1 MLEGKDNDVA
11 RKLVFKPSGDAAAR
25 YCTAETEL
33 IVKAQIRVSPK
44 IMDRVS
50 YYSYRGRNLLRD
62 EVVVM
67 LHFEDVEYP
76 DMMTGGAYF
85 LDEELVQ
92 DSYLPGPATL
102 TFKCG
107 SMEFY
112 ENSSNYKYANN
123 GAYFYDCSQ
132 PATCS
137 FTINRA
143 DVTLAGTT
151 EYNVTVGSTLNDIT
165 LDLAASTNY
174 EDSVPG
180 TFSWDATNAELNTV
194 GSYTYTVKFTPDNLN
209 CYNSATIDVTVN
221 VNKKTVAI
229 PEIASV
235 TYNGQPQQPNVPNT
249 DFYTVVTNNGGTN
262 AGDYA
267 VVLELKD
274 AANYVWSDGD
284 TSAQKTLTFTIAK
297 ATMTVFGT
305 ASVMELGYGQTL
317 KAGTETTAD
326 KTTANE
332 MISGLTITGVNDV
345 TMTGKW
351 EWDDSTHVGEVLNA
365 SSVKDTADYGDGYE
379 VYAKYVLSSADQN
392 NYEPL
397 RRTFHVDIFRAEPYF
412 DPKDTTNLYVKEG
425 AIFIPE
431 SGVPVNALNVFTPAM
446 HHQPTNPNTGEY
458 VAGSLSWE
466 DEDRIPDE
474 NNATANAQFTP
485 ADPKN
490 YKTDV
495 FVSVPLEFKHTVTVN
510 VHANIQNLYNLEAAG
525 WLIPRLSYTVEWT
538 PGTDTYIRFGFMRTL
553 DAYQGYYLAV
563 QSLDAIPQAAPED
576 SNQYAGITYFAY
588 KANGEAIGRTMREG
602 VSVWPDDPNN
612 FNVNETGGVVYR
624 LYITGDMPE
633 TGVNWPLRLRTTV
646 DVHITFGTMSDTPYY
661 DADNKRDIY
670 FVGGLPTSTSSY
682 SLRSRMLT
690 TEPTAELTPA
700 PTLEPTADATL
711 EPTATPTME
720 IAVDA
725 TLEPTVEPTLEPTA
739 EPTLEPTAE
748 PTLEP
753 TAEPT
758 LEPTVEPTMEAVVD
772 ATLEPTI
779 EPTPE
784 HAVDVSPEPAD
795 GQSEKSA
802 AEPGAEPT
810 PLPEPGAIGKLIEIE
825 PALELEP
832 SGDVWMIPLAEGQRT
847 VEFKWDA
854 PKSASKYLVYTQK
867 QDGKNKLEQ
876 IGQTTD
882 TEIELDVSDYADG
895 RYTLF
900 VGVVLEDGSVSWAAA
915 QFELI
920 AYVAPTAE
928 PAEEPADEATVE
940 PSVEP
945 SEEPAAE
952 PAAEPAEEEAA

>member
-1 MLEGKDNDVA
+1 M
-11 RKLVFKPSGDAAAR
+11 
-25 YCTAETEL
+25 
-33 IVKAQIRVSPK
+33 
-44 IMDRVS
+44 
-50 YYSYRGRNLLRD
+50 
-62 EVVVM
+62 
-67 LHFEDVEYP
+67 
-76 DMMTGGAYF
+76 
-85 LDEELVQ
+85 
-92 DSYLPGPATL
+92 
-102 TFKCG
+102 
-107 SMEFY
+107 
-112 ENSSNYKYANN
+112 
-123 GAYFYDCSQ
+123 
-132 PATCS
+132 
-137 FTINRA
+137 
-143 DVTLAGTT
+143 
-151 EYNVTVGSTLNDIT
+151 
-165 LDLAASTNY
+165 
-174 EDSVPG
+174 
-180 TFSWDATNAELNTV
+180 
-194 GSYTYTVKFTPDNLN
+194 
-209 CYNSATIDVTVN
+209 
-221 VNKKTVAI
+221 
-229 PEIASV
+229 
-235 TYNGQPQQPNVPNT
+235 
-249 DFYTVVTNNGGTN
+249 
-262 AGDYA
+262 
-267 VVLELKD
+267 
-274 AANYVWSDGD
+274 
-284 TSAQKTLTFTIAK
+284 
-297 ATMTVFGT
+297 
-305 ASVMELGYGQTL
+305 
-317 KAGTETTAD
+317 
-326 KTTANE
+326 
-332 MISGLTITGVNDV
+332 
-345 TMTGKW
+345 
-351 EWDDSTHVGEVLNA
+351 
-365 SSVKDTADYGDGYE
+365 
-379 VYAKYVLSSADQN
+379 YAKYVLSSSDQS

-397 RRTFHVDIFRAEPYF
+397 RQTFHVDIFRAEPYF
-412 DPKDTTNLYVKEG
+412 DPEDKDNLYVEEG

-431 SGVPVNALNVFTPAM
+431 NGPAVNALNLFTPAM
-446 HHQPTNPNTGEY
+446 RRNPTNPSTGAS

-538 PGTDTYIRFGFMRTL
+538 PGTYIRFGFMRTL

-588 KANGEAIGRTMREG
+588 KANGEAIGRTMRGG
-602 VSVWPDDPNN
+602 VSVWPDDPDN
-612 FNVNETGGVVYR
+612 FNVNGTGGVVYR

-646 DVHITFGTMSDTPYY
+646 DVDITFGIMMVDTPQY
-661 DADNKRDIY
+661 DELNDRVIY
-670 FVGGLPTSTSSY
+670 PVQGLPTSTSSY

-700 PTLEPTADATL
+700 PTVEPTADATL

-720 IAVDA
+720 AVIDA

-748 PTLEP
+748 PT
-753 TAEPT
+753 
-758 LEPTVEPTMEAVVD
+758 MEAVVD

-784 HAVDVSPEPAD
+784 HVVDVSPEPAD

-832 SGDVWMIPLAEGQRT
+832 SGDVWMIPLAEGQRN

-867 QDGKNKLEQ
+867 QDGKNKLEL

-928 PAEEPADEATVE
+928 PAEEPADEAAVE
-940 PSVEP
+940 PSAEP
-945 SEEPAAE
+945 SEEPVDE
-952 PAAEPAEEEAA
+952 PSQEPIDEPAEEEAA